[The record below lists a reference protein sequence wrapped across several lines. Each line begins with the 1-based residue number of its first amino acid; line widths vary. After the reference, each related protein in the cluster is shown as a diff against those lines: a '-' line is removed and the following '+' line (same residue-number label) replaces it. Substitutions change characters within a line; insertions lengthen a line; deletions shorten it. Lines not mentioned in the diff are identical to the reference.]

1 MMHILYS
8 PNKMAEGLITDC
20 RLLLSRFENHKSVR
34 FETFCEI
41 WREMNFSL
49 IHCGGRDTNRKIQLV
64 DYLFRII
71 STYLDSTPCSFP
83 YRIGA
88 LYAMYAVYH
97 TQLNRPKVKIR
108 MTLSMMK
115 DLKELHGQIIEQQ
128 HHDADYILRLLHKE
142 KAFLFVAMP
151 IPLAYGSKEAITSQE
166 EGKSS
171 ALIDDVSD
179 NLQERFRGV
188 ESLDDAHKNY
198 TQMKAKLLAAETI
211 PNDRSYR
218 AISDS
223 LVTDISSELQ
233 KFDEWKRTRCQKYVL
248 ERKTGTSLS
257 LPNTSNAGPISN
269 PVAPDTETSTAS
281 TSSVVMENAAKS
293 SRIAEIKKR
302 SFSSVSKVSKSM
314 RHLQPSKDS
323 SDQENRSKKKRK
335 K

>member
-1 MMHILYS
+1 MSAPTAVKALVQLSSTFASPSSPSLCYPGNQQKNMLCMMHILYS

-83 YRIGA
+83 Y
-88 LYAMYAVYH
+88 H
-97 TQLNRPKVKIR
+97 
-108 MTLSMMK
+108 
-115 DLKELHGQIIEQQ
+115 LKELHGQIIEQQ
-128 HHDADYILRLLHKE
+128 HHDADYIFRLLHKE

-223 LVTDISSELQ
+223 L
-233 KFDEWKRTRCQKYVL
+233 YVL

-269 PVAPDTETSTAS
+269 PVAPDTETSTAAS